1 MRKIFLAVVVT
12 LTCLA
17 TFNLP
22 AAAKDVWIST
32 NGDRSE
38 WYIMDE
44 TIVGGTKNRFLW
56 TNAVLKCVNRDG
68 TFKKVAWKFTQMRL
82 GGGRLENWVYDV
94 DWNDGNKFF
103 DKDVRVG
110 STAERILHYCLKHL
124 GR

>member
-44 TIVGGTKNRFLW
+44 TIVGGVKNRFLW
-56 TNAVLKCVNRDG
+56 TNAVLKCVERNG
-68 TFKKVAWKFTQMRL
+68 TFKKVSWKFTQMRL
-82 GGGRLENWVYDV
+82 GGGRLANWVYDV
-94 DWNDGNKFF
+94 DWGGDNKFF
-103 DKDVRVG
+103 DNEVRVG